1 MKKLRLHKS
10 IIVSALAVLAV
21 IILTAA
27 FGDYFFDLND
37 DVLMKDIL
45 SGAYTGTPEGHNIQM
60 LYPVSFFI
68 ACLYKT
74 GINADWYGIFL
85 CFCQYLCMFIIGKR
99 IFDYSKD
106 FKKGILYVV
115 SLTLVV
121 LGFYWP
127 HLLYVQYTVVCGL
140 LSATAAFLI
149 LTAKENARKDNVLA
163 LVLIF
168 IAYLIRS
175 EMLLLTLPMVG
186 VAILIKWCLTRMQY
200 CKDSEVCKYG
210 EKKKLFKKY
219 VVLCVSLVCGLAVC
233 LGAHKIAYMD
243 PQWKEFNRFFD
254 NRTELYD
261 FQYIPDYAE
270 NKDFYDSIGLSESE
284 QQLLINY
291 NFELDDEINA
301 DTVGTIA
308 EYAASIRGEEKP
320 FAERFKTAVSLYIY
334 RLHHVEA
341 PRTYEYPMTDYPW
354 NAGVVILYLAVFVAC
369 IIVYRKEKSHFV
381 QSMALLVTLFA
392 CRTVLWLYIIMRGRD
407 PIRITHPMYLLEML
421 ILLGMLMLVV
431 RDRQKN
437 LWIPAV
443 LLAIVGC
450 ISMPM
455 QLNVINKEN
464 SSREAML
471 ERYQELYDYFDAN
484 EDSYYLIDVYTSVSC
499 GEAVPEG
506 VATFSEKM
514 FDRVDNSFYNH
525 DLLGGWASKSPA
537 YREKLKRA
545 GFDSAEKALLASNVY
560 FVQNKMEDVSW
571 LENYY
576 HEKGTDIKIVQKDL
590 IADVF
595 AIYQVERVD

>member
-21 IILTAA
+21 ILLTAA

-99 IFDYSKD
+99 IFDYSID
-106 FKKGILYVV
+106 LKKGILYVV
-115 SLTLVV
+115 SLVAVV

-168 IAYLIRS
+168 VAYLIRS

-200 CKDSEVCKYG
+200 CSDANVCKYG

-219 VVLCVSLVCGLAVC
+219 VILCVSLVCGLAVC
-233 LGAHKIAYMD
+233 LGAHNLAYSD

-261 FQYIPDYAE
+261 FQHIPDYAE

-320 FAERFKTAVSLYIY
+320 FAERFKSAVSLYIY
-334 RLHHVEA
+334 RLHHVEE
-341 PRTYEYPMTDYPW
+341 PRSYEYPMTDYPW
-354 NAGVVILYLAVFVAC
+354 NAGVIILYLTAFVAC
-369 IIVYRKEKSHFV
+369 IIVFRKKKSFFM

-407 PIRITHPMYLLEML
+407 PIRITHPMYFLEML
-421 ILLGMLMLVV
+421 IILGMLMIVAGES
-431 RDRQKN
+431 KKK

-443 LLAIVGC
+443 LLTIIGC
-450 ISMPM
+450 VSIPM
-455 QLNVINKEN
+455 QLKVIDKEN
-464 SSREAML
+464 ASREAML
-471 ERYQELYDYFDAN
+471 ARYQELYDYFDAN
-484 EDSYYLIDVYTSVSC
+484 ENSYFLIDVYTSVSC

-525 DLLGGWASKSPA
+525 DILGGWASKSPA
-537 YREKLKRA
+537 YREKLTRA
-545 GFDSAEKALLASNVY
+545 GFESAEKALIASNVY

-576 HEKGTDIKIVQKDL
+576 HEKGTEIKIVQKDL

-595 AIYQVERVD
+595 AIYQVERVE

>member
-10 IIVSALAVLAV
+10 LIVSALAVLAV
-21 IILTAA
+21 ILLTAA

-60 LYPVSFFI
+60 LYPVSLFI

-85 CFCQYLCMFIIGKR
+85 CFFQYLCMFIIGKK
-99 IFDYSKD
+99 IYDYADD
-106 FKKGILYVV
+106 FKKGILYVGAFV
-115 SLTLVV
+115 TVV
-121 LGFYWP
+121 LGFFWP
-127 HLLYVQYTVVCGL
+127 HLLYVQYTVVCSL
-140 LSATAAFLI
+140 LSATAALLI
-149 LTAKENARKDNVLA
+149 LTSKKETKRDNILA
-163 LVLIF
+163 LALIF

-186 VAILIKWCLTRMQY
+186 VAILIKWCITRMQY
-200 CKDSEVCKYG
+200 CKSTGMCMHG
-210 EKKKLFKKY
+210 EKKRLFRRY
-219 VVLCVSLVCGLAVC
+219 IVLCVTIVCGLAVC
-233 LGAHKIAYMD
+233 HGAHTMGYIS

-261 FQYIPDYAE
+261 FQYIPDYEE
-270 NKDFYDSIGLSESE
+270 NKAFYDSIDLSESE
-284 QQLLINY
+284 QQLFINY

-301 DTVGTIA
+301 DTVGAIA
-308 EYAASIRGEEKP
+308 EYAASIRGEETP
-320 FAERFKTAVSLYIY
+320 FAQRLKSAVSLYIY

-341 PRTYEYPMTDYPW
+341 PRSYEYPMTDYPW
-354 NAGVVILYLAVFVAC
+354 NVGVIILYITVFAAC
-369 IIVYRKEKSHFV
+369 IIVYRNEKSLFV

-407 PIRITHPMYLLEML
+407 PIRITHPMYFLEML

-431 RDRQKN
+431 KDRQKKM
-437 LWIPAV
+437 WIPAL

-450 ISMPM
+450 ISIPM

-464 SSREAML
+464 VSRQAML
-471 ERYQELYDYFDAN
+471 EKYGELYDYFDAN
-484 EDSYYLIDVYTSVSC
+484 KDSYFLVDVYTSVSC

-514 FDRVDNSFYNH
+514 FEGVDNSFYNH
-525 DLLGGWASKSPA
+525 DILGGWASKSPA
-537 YREKLKRA
+537 YKEKLNRA
-545 GFDSAEKALLASNVY
+545 GFDNAQDALLASNVY
-560 FVQNKMEDVSW
+560 FVQNKMGDVSW

-576 HEKGTDIKIVQKDL
+576 REKGVEIKIVQKEI

-595 AIYQVERVD
+595 AIYQLESVD